1 MEREGRGIIS
11 NYYYYRAPFDMPEDG
26 LVELWWQTW
35 WWEWV
40 EVAAEMWKL
49 TVLFVN
55 AAHITLSYFDEVLL

>member
-1 MEREGRGIIS
+1 
-11 NYYYYRAPFDMPEDG
+11 MPEDG